1 MNKHKM
7 RGIIFHLFLLLL
19 LIAWSAQVVN
29 AQSKV
34 GTAAAQFL
42 NIPVGGKAIAMG
54 GASTAAVDDPT
65 ALYWNPGA
73 VSRIGTSRLYAAIT
87 DWLVGTN
94 HKWFGVQ
101 LMITSHDALGFSM
114 NNLDYGKRQEVTTVE
129 QPEGIGEYWEAN
141 DLALGISYCRNLTD
155 RFSIGGTVKYISQQ
169 IWHEQASQFAVDVGL
184 LFITQFNGLQIGA
197 CMKNFGGELKL
208 DGRDLLE
215 RIDLDPESEGNNE
228 TIVANLKTDSWPIPL
243 SFNIGVA
250 MPVINHKQL
259 KLTLAADAL
268 IPTDNSE
275 TLNLGMDLTL
285 MRIFS
290 IRGGYQ
296 SLFREASENGLTLGA
311 GLKVP
316 VSYLDIIVDYS
327 YQDFSRFG
335 TVQTTALSIGLK

>member
-1 MNKHKM
+1 MKNHRM
-7 RGIIFHLFLLLL
+7 LRTMFNLFTLLL
-19 LIAWSAQVVN
+19 LITLAFQGVN

-34 GTAAAQFL
+34 GTSAAQFL

-73 VSRIGTSRLYAAIT
+73 VSRTGINRLYAAST
-87 DWLVGTN
+87 DWLVGTT
-94 HKWFGVQ
+94 HQWFGVQ
-101 LMITSHDALGFSM
+101 LMITPHDALGFSM
-114 NNLDYGKRQEVTTVE
+114 NNLDYGKRQEITTIE
-129 QPEGIGEYWEAN
+129 QPDGTGEYWEAN

-169 IWHEQASQFAVDVGL
+169 IWHEQASQFAIDLGL

-197 CMKNFGGELKL
+197 CLKNFGSELKL
-208 DGRDLLE
+208 AGRDLLQ
-215 RIDLDPESEGNNE
+215 RIDLDPASEGNNE
-228 TIVANLKTDSWPIPL
+228 TIVADLKTDSWPIPL
-243 SFNIGVA
+243 SFNVGTA
-250 MPVINHKQL
+250 MPIINHQQL

-275 TLNLGMDLTL
+275 TLNIGMELTL

-290 IRGGYQ
+290 IRSGYQ
-296 SLFREASENGLTLGA
+296 SLFREAAENGLTLGV

-316 VSYLDIIVDYS
+316 ISYVDIIVDYS